1 MNLWRGISG
10 EVSLARYLWRRL
22 SCEGSRTTH
31 HRRRITDDA
40 SQTTS
45 RTTLGSACHSFF
57 SLSSLSLSHCRA
69 FAGEGGCAERC
80 AGCRGAGA
88 AGGGEEGV

>member
-10 EVSLARYLWRRL
+10 EVSLATSLMRWITDDA
-22 SCEGSRTTH
+22 SQTAH

-45 RTTLGSACHSFF
+45 RTTLGSACQFF

-80 AGCRGAGA
+80 AGCRGAGV
-88 AGGGEEGV
+88 AGGGDGAV

>member
-10 EVSLARYLWRRL
+10 EVSLATSLM
-22 SCEGSRTTH
+22 
-31 HRRRITDDA
+31 RRITDDA
-40 SQTTS
+40 SQTAQHRRRITDNVS
-45 RTTLGSACHSFF
+45 DDAWLCVPLF